1 MDNNDKLALRESTTA
16 IKCKLIIK
24 ATDTLPQIILT
35 ESNCIKDWTYT
46 DDRYVPQQ
54 GFIGQFVARTLSGN
68 LQNIDDNFN
77 IENREVELQIGIV
90 NRDENT
96 ENWYSMGNFLI
107 TNPEDDE
114 VRDNT
119 KFEAMDYAK
128 LFNKT
133 FDGDYTD
140 NIFTVS
146 YNTKMENKETVN
158 ALWLAKYTCAQVN
171 VELGSTVFTNSDYE
185 IDINPFR
192 NNEPCRDV
200 MKEIS
205 KLAYSWVRIGWDNK
219 CYIDFGVK
227 QESSVDQYD
236 IFTNDHYYT
245 LETKKEVYGP
255 INKVVVG
262 MSNIDGESHAIADNP
277 SITANG
283 EHAIYIYD
291 NPLTY
296 TFEHRERANEQG
308 NVLFGLTYSHI
319 KCETIGFPWLIGNE
333 LISISNMEGN
343 NKYTYPF
350 NKTITY
356 TGHIKSTIDSM
367 GESAIEETLSY
378 ESDVVRNARNAL
390 INVNKQEG
398 TIQILS
404 ERIENIPKEINP
416 TGTASGSIIK
426 LEDSSNNPLI
436 DLEIEGKSEQ
446 EVTTQGVNL
455 CPPLTDDKWVFNNG
469 AYVDSSGNLQLPNS
483 NSSAHVLIEW
493 NQRANHFFIKY
504 ELVSGGNGHL
514 VTEYLDENMTH
525 LSGNGNAII
534 DKEDGYIHT
543 LNFGGE
549 TTYGPKIAISKYI
562 KIEFIR
568 SSAHAVN
575 PYTVN
580 NVMVTVDRQTS
591 NYLPF
596 VPNSPSPDYPSE
608 IESVGYE
615 NLFDG
620 ELELGRIDNST
631 GNTQTDNNSL
641 RSKNFIPVNSNEK
654 YTISNNKNYAQY
666 IYEYDE
672 SYGFIKFTSNQ
683 SQNPFTFTTDDTTKY
698 IKFRTVAGNVE
709 NDLTTLFII
718 TKGTKVHSYI
728 PYGKYG
734 IEVETVGKNLW
745 GDISWLTQSY
755 LYFKLPKENTS
766 YTLSIK
772 LKPGKSVPN
781 GLYLGFTENGRYDS
795 LQRLY
800 WLIDNGQ
807 IKTQQIKDNFYY
819 KNNIYSSNNHFNYI
833 SVYPTSYANTL
844 SDYFDIQLEYG
855 DEFTGYQQYQYNT
868 SLIVLNEPLRSL
880 PNGTKDLLYIK
891 NNHLYVD
898 RYVSKIVLDGSEE
911 WNTAGTSSTTARFYH
926 NITNLKAAA
935 GFNDRFTH
943 ISLLAASDTDEGFSC
958 TTYSTYLYINILQN
972 RLSETSTTGLKNW
985 LALHNTEVTYELAEP
1000 YTEELGEI
1008 EIPSTYKGTTY
1019 IQTTDNLEPNLNITY
1034 VRDTVIGDYVENHV
1048 AELKITES
1056 EIKSS
1061 VERVSTSVNG
1071 LNTTVN
1077 RVEEITTDNSQVIN
1091 VISTNINK
1099 TTGDVNAV
1107 TTKQKKF
1114 TFNDEGLKISAGENG
1129 FNSLQDETGTYYKDG
1144 TSVVGQ
1150 YTKDGS
1156 KQKDLQLFGVY
1167 SYGMKDIDDTP
1178 MFIGQLYEDENG
1190 EECFGHFVNI

>member
-24 ATDTLPQIILT
+24 ATDALPQIILT

-90 NRDENT
+90 NRDKNT

-140 NIFTVS
+140 NVFTVS
-146 YNTKMENKETVN
+146 YNTKMENKETVD

-227 QESSVDQYD
+227 QESSVNQYD

-255 INKVVVG
+255 VNKVVVG
-262 MSNIDGESHAIADNP
+262 MSNIDGESHALPDNP
-277 SITANG
+277 SISTNG

-296 TFEHRERANEQG
+296 TFEHRERANKKG

-343 NKYTYPF
+343 KKYTYPF

-446 EVTTQGVNL
+446 EVTVQGTNLFNINGDVNQYYESYAMSGTNTVENGVLTTSANGTSSRGRGVKISVVEGDVIRFTAKLLSKGTGTLGILNIVTDTRTQRFV
-455 CPPLTDDKWVFNNG
+455 
-469 AYVDSSGNLQLPNS
+469 YVSEG
-483 NSSAHVLIEW
+483 
-493 NQRANHFFIKY
+493 
-504 ELVSGGNGHL
+504 
-514 VTEYLDENMTH
+514 
-525 LSGNGNAII
+525 
-534 DKEDGYIHT
+534 
-543 LNFGGE
+543 
-549 TTYGPKIAISKYI
+549 
-562 KIEFIR
+562 
-568 SSAHAVN
+568 AVN
-575 PYTVN
+575 TNTYTVEN
-580 NVMVTVDRQTS
+580 GVSEVICSFITGEGEGAQFTDIIITKNDTDTS
-591 NYLPF
+591 YKPF

-615 NLFDG
+615 NLFNYNNASDINNTSVTQYRIFEISG
-620 ELELGRIDNST
+620 LEPNTRYIFHNYEQITDNSNIYVYLWKQT
-631 GNTQTDNNSL
+631 TYNGNTISLPIFNPSTYNSSVRYSANDSGKMYLAITPTDEATWQSVITH
-641 RSKNFIPVNSNEK
+641 FEK
-654 YTISNNKNYAQY
+654 AQL
-666 IYEYDE
+666 E
-672 SYGFIKFTSNQ
+672 
-683 SQNPFTFTTDDTTKY
+683 
-698 IKFRTVAGNVE
+698 
-709 NDLTTLFII
+709 
-718 TKGTKVHSYI
+718 KGTKVHSYI
-728 PYGKYG
+728 PFGKYG
-734 IEVETVGKNLW
+734 IEVKA
-745 GDISWLTQSY
+745 
-755 LYFKLPKENTS
+755 
-766 YTLSIK
+766 
-772 LKPGKSVPN
+772 N
-781 GLYLGFTENGRYDS
+781 GNQLFN
-795 LQRLY
+795 
-800 WLIDNGQ
+800 
-807 IKTQQIKDNFYY
+807 
-819 KNNIYSSNNHFNYI
+819 KNNIVEGYLSTRGVLQPDENYF
-833 SVYPTSYANTL
+833 STSDYIDVSEFDKITL
-844 SDYFDIQLEYG
+844 SGSSDTTGSPARFILYDIDKNVIDYYSLYNRTINVSSASYIRFSGFKSDIDTIKLEPGNLATEY
-855 DEFTGYQQYQYNT
+855 EPYQSNT
-868 SLIVLNEPLRSL
+868 SLIILNEPLRSL

-891 NNHLYVD
+891 NNHSYVD
-898 RYVSKIVLDGSEE
+898 RYVGGVILDGSESWGLYAE
-911 WNTAGTSSTTARFYH
+911 CSNENFKTFSLKVANGKSTKPIKCSHFIVKKGSYSQFLGIEECCYSGAHTGTLGIYISIESEIASTV
-926 NITNLKAAA
+926 
-935 GFNDRFTH
+935 
-943 ISLLAASDTDEGFSC
+943 DEF
-958 TTYSTYLYINILQN
+958 
-972 RLSETSTTGLKNW
+972 KNW
-985 LALHNTEVTYELAEP
+985 LSLNNTEVIYELAET

-1008 EIPSTYKGTTY
+1008 QIPSTYKGTTY
-1019 IQTTDNLEPNLNITY
+1019 IQTTDKLEPNLNITY

-1048 AELKITES
+1048 AGIRITED

-1061 VERVSTSVNG
+1061 VESISTSVNG
-1071 LNTTVN
+1071 LNSTVK
-1077 RVEEITTDNSQVIN
+1077 RVEEITTDSSKTIN
-1091 VISTNINK
+1091 IISKNIITEGDNAGDVTEVTT
-1099 TTGDVNAV
+1099 TTG
-1107 TTKQKKF
+1107 F
-1114 TFNDEGLKISAGENG
+1114 TFNKDGMTINDGSG
-1129 FNSLQDETGTYYKDG
+1129 FKAEHRAEGTYYKDG
-1144 TSVVGQ
+1144 TSTVGQ